1 VVATDSRHTWV
12 ALPALLDRV
21 LAVDVGFQVNVHCVS
36 VRAMRLGH
44 GDKALLNIISW
55 ISIYTFIPCFIS
67 YITCLVNYGV
77 ATDRIWKEFVFHVSW
92 GTLTDS
98 GKRELEIVM
107 LVSVLVFAATW
118 YTKRKQLPAEGADDE
133 PPQAD

>member
-1 VVATDSRHTWV
+1 MR
-12 ALPALLDRV
+12 P
-21 LAVDVGFQVNVHCVS
+21 VDVGFQVNVHCVS

-44 GDKALLNIISW
+44 GDKALLKIISW
-55 ISIYTFIPCFIS
+55 ISIFTFIPCLIIYITCFIS
-67 YITCLVNYGV
+67 YIG
-77 ATDRIWKEFVFHVSW
+77 APDFEEFIFELSM
-92 GTLTDS
+92 GTLLHT
-98 GKRELEIVM
+98 GKRDLEIVM

>member
-1 VVATDSRHTWV
+1 MATDSRHTWV

-21 LAVDVGFQVNVHCVS
+21 LAVDVRFQVNVHCVS
-36 VRAMRLGH
+36 VWAMRLGH

-55 ISIYTFIPCFIS
+55 ISIFTFIPCFIS
-67 YITCLVNYGV
+67 YITCLISYSGAPPSV
-77 ATDRIWKEFVFHVSW
+77 WKEFVFHVSM